1 MNAKTDGRPRRL
13 LHKPWIVF
21 VLSLLT
27 LGAFSVYWHYA
38 ANHRLRSWGEE
49 VSPALSA
56 LAISWGA
63 LIFFPWLI
71 SCAAT
76 AARVAHAARTRG
88 ISEPNVGVALL
99 LLPVWG
105 YAAYLQTYINR
116 IADPAASASF

>member
-1 MNAKTDGRPRRL
+1 MNAKAEGRLRRL
-13 LHKPWIVF
+13 LHNPWIVL

-49 VSPALSA
+49 VRPALSA

-63 LIFFPWLI
+63 LILIPWLF
-71 SCAAT
+71 SCATT
-76 AARVAHAARTRG
+76 ANRVAHAARTRG
-88 ISEPNVGVALL
+88 IREPNIGVALL

-105 YAAYLQTYINR
+105 YAAYLQSYLNR
-116 IADPAASASF
+116 IAAAPASASF